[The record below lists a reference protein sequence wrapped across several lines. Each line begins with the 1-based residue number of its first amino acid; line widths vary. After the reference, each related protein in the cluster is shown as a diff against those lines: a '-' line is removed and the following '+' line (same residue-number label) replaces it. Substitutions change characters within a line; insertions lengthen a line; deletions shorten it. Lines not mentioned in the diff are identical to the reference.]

1 MTRYYLPQGPRILMR
16 TPSLPQLFTLLMAL
30 SGVALASDG
39 VEPSVPG
46 LQLKPYTAQYITK
59 TRGLSITIDRKLIR
73 KADNS
78 YELTSGGSKI
88 IAGFKESSQF
98 SVQDSNIVPTAYTY
112 QGSGLMNRRR
122 EVKFTTG
129 ADTLQSLYKEKW
141 YELPYTNNTY
151 DRMTQQEQMRLQL
164 MRQTATPESVVLTVA
179 DGKRIKN
186 HQLQL
191 VGKERLETPMGM
203 IDTVHFE
210 RLHQDADRKSDIWLA
225 PKWDYLIVKTVHVED
240 GSPVEVEI
248 TKASIEGVPVT
259 GD

>member
-1 MTRYYLPQGPRILMR
+1 MAKRYLPQGPAILVRITSR
-16 TPSLPQLFTLLMAL
+16 LPLLAL
-30 SGVALASDG
+30 LLALPNIGTASDG
-39 VEPSVPG
+39 VEASAPG

-88 IAGFKESSQF
+88 IAGFQESSRF
-98 SVQDSNIVPTAYTY
+98 SVQDSSIVPMAYTY

-122 EVKFTTG
+122 EVKFTRG

-151 DRMTQQEQMRLQL
+151 DRMTQQEQMRLRL
-164 MRQTATPESVVLTVA
+164 MREITIPESLVLTVA
-179 DGKRIKN
+179 DGKRVKN

-191 VGKERLETPMGM
+191 VGKEKLETPMGL
-203 IDTVHFE
+203 IDTVHFK
-210 RLHQDADRKSDIWLA
+210 RLHKKPDRKSDIWLA
-225 PKWDYLIVKTVHVED
+225 PKWDYLMVKTVHVED

-248 TKASIEGVPVT
+248 TKATIEGIPLA

>member
-1 MTRYYLPQGPRILMR
+1 MVKH
-16 TPSLPQLFTLLMAL
+16 SLPQAPVTLMRIPSRVLLLALLLML
-30 SGVALASDG
+30 PRIGIASDG
-39 VEPSVPG
+39 VEPSDPG

-88 IAGFKESSQF
+88 IAGFKESSRF
-98 SVQDSNIVPTAYTY
+98 DVQDSNIVPAAYTY

-122 EVKFTTG
+122 EVKFTIG

-141 YELPYTNNTY
+141 YELPYTSNTY
-151 DRMTQQEQMRLQL
+151 DRMTQQEQMRLRL
-164 MRQTATPESVVLTVA
+164 MRETITPESVVLTVA

-191 VGKERLETPMGM
+191 VGKETLETPMGM
-203 IDTVHFE
+203 VDTVHFE
-210 RLHQDADRKSDIWLA
+210 RLHKKPDRKSDIWLA
-225 PKWDYLIVKTVHVED
+225 PKWDYLMVKTVHIED

-248 TKASIEGVPVT
+248 TKATIEGIPVT